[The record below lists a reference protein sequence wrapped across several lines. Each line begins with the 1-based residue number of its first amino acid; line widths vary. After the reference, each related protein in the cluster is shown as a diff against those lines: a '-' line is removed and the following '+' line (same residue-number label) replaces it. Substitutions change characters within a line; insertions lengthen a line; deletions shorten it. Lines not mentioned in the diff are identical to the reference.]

1 MALFEGCQIVLEL
14 TTSVKFKEKAQLRKD
29 ITSNGGVV
37 SFIVTKK
44 VIDINLC
51 RYDLRNKISVPMFY
65 RRIKLGTS
73 SGANELKQEFASKS
87 ALITRTRKSM
97 DILFCNKM
105 RVPMFYF
112 DSKTARPIVPL

>member
-51 RYDLRNKISVPMFY
+51 RYDLRNKISVPRFY

-73 SGANELKQEFASKS
+73 SGVNELKQEFASKS
-87 ALITRTRKSM
+87 ALITHTR
-97 DILFCNKM
+97 
-105 RVPMFYF
+105 
-112 DSKTARPIVPL
+112 